1 MEFCGVFG
9 FCWKLGELEIIQ
21 NKMKKKI
28 IIGFGA
34 LILLLAIVWIFGLF
48 PVARINGD
56 YMLYRAYHEHA
67 KAFELFES
75 KSRLASGNTALSDG
89 EKNDIKKTVLQNL
102 IKEQIFEQYID
113 KHTALAEVK
122 NIAHAV
128 AAGTLK
134 DADPDVLPRATKEIF
149 GWSVDEF
156 VKNVI
161 FPQALQNELEK
172 AIENDGISFEEFTR
186 MELSNAEV
194 KLYAM
199 PWKWENG
206 GLAEK

>member
-1 MEFCGVFG
+1 MQK
-9 FCWKLGELEIIQ
+9 KLIITFV
-21 NKMKKKI
+21 I
-28 IIGFGA
+28 LVCIGSA
-34 LILLLAIVWIFGLF
+34 VWFFGLF

-56 YMLYRAYHEHA
+56 YILYRAYHERA
-67 KAFELFES
+67 QAFELFES
-75 KSRLASGNTALSDG
+75 KSRLASGNTTLSDD

-122 NIAHAV
+122 NTAHAV

-134 DADPDVLPRATKEIF
+134 EADPDVLPRATKEIF

-161 FPQALQNELEK
+161 FPQALQNELKK
-172 AIENDGISFEEFTR
+172 AIESDGTSFEEFTR

-194 KLYAM
+194 KLYAV

-206 GLAEK
+206 GLVD